1 MRGLPGSS
9 PPRTHKPA
17 HFPLKEAPLEH
28 AWSMSHGFRGYIDS
42 LGPQLAAEFQARL
55 LAGLERLQADDGI
68 TFDSTVDFT
77 RMRKA

>member
-1 MRGLPGSS
+1 MVTSS
-9 PPRTHKPA
+9 RV
-17 HFPLKEAPLEH
+17 
-28 AWSMSHGFRGYIDS
+28 RRRRYIDS

-55 LAGLERLQADDGI
+55 LAGLERLQSDDGI